1 MGEASWYGPGFHGKS
16 TANGERFDENDL
28 TAAHP
33 TLPMPSLVRVTNLQ
47 NGKSLIVRVN
57 DRGPFKSSR
66 IIDLSKRS
74 AQTLGIKGVQKVRV
88 QYLQQE
94 TERYL
99 AERAV
104 NRKELDMFA
113 YNEGVRDGRYGEPV
127 PAVTEPTQNVV
138 HAPPPVAG
146 SKTQP
151 VVLSVD
157 AEEWGVIREAD
168 LPPVAKQGVVA
179 QEEPKQLVAAPEPA
193 KQEVAAL
200 EVKAP
205 TVNKVPVETRYVEEA
220 PARPAPAAQMAPAAG
235 GEYYIQAGSFGS
247 RANADRRAESL
258 SGIYTVITDKV
269 VKTNREWWRVRVG
282 PFPSHQEAAKLL
294 RQVQGAGVPDA
305 HVMHE
310 K

>member
-88 QYLQQE
+88 QYLPEE

-99 AERAV
+99 AERSI

-113 YNEGVRDGRYGEPV
+113 YNDTMHQDRRPPSNQ
-127 PAVTEPTQNVV
+127 PAVV
-138 HAPPPVAG
+138 HAPPPVVG

-157 AEEWGVIREAD
+157 AEEWGVIREND
-168 LPPVAKQGVVA
+168 LPPAVKP
-179 QEEPKQLVAAPEPA
+179 EEPKQLVAAPEPT
-193 KQEVAAL
+193 KQEVSVL
-200 EVKAP
+200 EVNAP
-205 TVNKVPVETRYVEEA
+205 TINKVPVETRYVEA
-220 PARPAPAAQMAPAAG
+220 PAPAPAAPAPVAQMASAAG

-247 RANADRRAESL
+247 RYNADKRAESL
-258 SGIYTVITDKV
+258 SGIYTVVTDKV
-269 VKTNREWWRVRVG
+269 VKINREWWRVRLG
-282 PFPSHQEAAKLL
+282 PFASQQEAAKLL
-294 RQVQGAGVPDA
+294 KQVKGAGVPDA
-305 HVMHE
+305 HIMHE
-310 K
+310 M